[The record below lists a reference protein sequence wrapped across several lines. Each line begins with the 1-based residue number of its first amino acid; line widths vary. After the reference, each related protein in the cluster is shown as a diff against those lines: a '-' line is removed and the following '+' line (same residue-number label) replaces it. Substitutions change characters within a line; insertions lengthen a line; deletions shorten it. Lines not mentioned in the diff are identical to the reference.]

1 LSADKMDL
9 VIGCVTNKY
18 ATFSGRARPKEF
30 WLFQLFYTLIGV
42 VVIGIEI
49 ASFQGGG
56 SLRFMIAVFG
66 LVTLIPF
73 LAVTVR
79 RLHDTN
85 RRGWWILIGFVP
97 LIGAVWMLVLFC
109 LRGANRFGEDPLK

>member
-1 LSADKMDL
+1 MDL

-30 WLFQLFYTLIGV
+30 WLFQLLYTLIGV

-109 LRGANRFGEDPLK
+109 LRGTEGANRFGEDPLK

>member
-1 LSADKMDL
+1 MIYAKQYSYSCETNIVLSADKMDL

-30 WLFQLFYTLIGV
+30 WLFPLFYTLIGV

-73 LAVTVR
+73 LA
-79 RLHDTN
+79 
-85 RRGWWILIGFVP
+85 
-97 LIGAVWMLVLFC
+97 
-109 LRGANRFGEDPLK
+109 